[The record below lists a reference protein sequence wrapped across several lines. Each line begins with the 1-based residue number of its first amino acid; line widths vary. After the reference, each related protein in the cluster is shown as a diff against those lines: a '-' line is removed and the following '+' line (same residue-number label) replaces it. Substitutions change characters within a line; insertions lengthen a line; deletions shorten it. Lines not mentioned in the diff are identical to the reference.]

1 MKYQFL
7 HFWAIFCVRLPSQN
21 FQQPVSFKPLKFSL
35 KIGSY
40 TFPYWSD
47 KYIM

>member
-7 HFWAIFCVRLPSQN
+7 HFWAIFCVYLN